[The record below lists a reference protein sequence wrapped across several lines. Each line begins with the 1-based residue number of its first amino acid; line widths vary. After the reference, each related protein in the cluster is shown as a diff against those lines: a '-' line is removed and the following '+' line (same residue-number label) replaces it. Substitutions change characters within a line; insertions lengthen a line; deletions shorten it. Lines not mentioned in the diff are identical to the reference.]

1 MIIDSHTHYYGQGG
15 SVYYGNGEST
25 YYGRSGRMFMFEA
38 RVKDYLEN
46 MDRTGCDYI
55 IQTASASLTINVNEE
70 AHRMYGETCK
80 ALYEESKGRIL
91 SYFAY
96 DPRSA
101 DIDLKT
107 IEKYADDEAFVGIKI
122 HPSGHN
128 VSGDD
133 EGYRAVWEIAKEL
146 NLPIMSHTWALTSNP
161 DQKYSTPDKF
171 VKYLEEYPE
180 VNFIYGHS
188 GGRTAGIIEAV
199 EIGKTHKNAYYDM
212 AGDVYN
218 RRFVEYVVKNLGAD
232 RLMAGSDMAWF
243 DFSVPMGMV
252 LGADITTEE
261 KALILGGNA
270 QRIFNIK

>member
-1 MIIDSHTHYYGQGG
+1 MLLLDTKL
-15 SVYYGNGEST
+15 
-25 YYGRSGRMFMFEA
+25 
-38 RVKDYLEN
+38 KDYLTN
-46 MDRTGCDYI
+46 MDLTGCDRI
-55 IQTASASLTINVNEE
+55 IQSLIPALKVDVNEE
-70 AHRMYGETCK
+70 AHRMYGEICN
-80 ALYEESKGRIL
+80 ALYEDSNGRIL
-91 SYFAY
+91 SYFVY
-96 DPRSA
+96 DPRIA
-101 DIDLKT
+101 EVDLKT
-107 IEKYADDEAFVGIKI
+107 IEKYADDDAFVGIKI
-122 HPSGHN
+122 HPSGYN
-128 VSGDD
+128 VSADD

-146 NLPIMSHTWALTSNP
+146 NLPIMAHTWALTSNP
-161 DQKYSTPDKF
+161 NQKYATPDKF

-199 EIGKTHKNAYYDM
+199 EIGKAHKNAYYDM

-218 RRFVEYVVKNLGAD
+218 RRFVEYIVKNLAAD
-232 RLMAGSDMAWF
+232 RLMAASDMHWF

>member
-1 MIIDSHTHYYGQGG
+1 MIIDSHTHYGHGG
-15 SVYYGNGEST
+15 S
-25 YYGRSGRMFMFEA
+25 MFMFETSM
-38 RVKDYLEN
+38 KDYLAN
-46 MDRTGCDYI
+46 MDRTGCDRM
-55 IQTASASLTINVNEE
+55 IQSSSSCLGFYLDEE
-70 AHRMYGETCK
+70 GHKKNGQYCK
-80 ALYEESKGRIL
+80 ALYEDSNGRIL
-91 SYFAY
+91 SYFVY
-96 DPRSA
+96 DPKIA
-101 DIDLKT
+101 DVDLKT

-122 HPSGHN
+122 HPSDHN
-128 VSGDD
+128 VPAED

-146 NLPIMSHTWALTSNP
+146 NLPIMSHTWTLTSNP
-161 DQKYSTPDKF
+161 KQKYATPDKF

-180 VNFIYGHS
+180 VTFIYGHS

-218 RRFVEYVVKNLGAD
+218 RRLVEYIVKNLGGD
-232 RLMAGSDMAWF
+232 RLMAASDTLWF
-243 DFSVPMGMV
+243 DFSGPMGMV